1 MTKVTFYILETGS
14 PETFTAQLCT
24 KLLDAQQ
31 TGYLYA
37 RDPAHAETL
46 DNALWTTDPGSFL
59 PHSREDDGE
68 PLMIGDGDPPER
80 FNEVLLNFAA
90 EVPLCFSRF
99 DRVVEVIG
107 GSEEHKALARKR
119 YAFYRDRGYPL
130 KTHKIR

>member
-1 MTKVTFYILETGS
+1 MTEVTFYILETGS
-14 PETFTAQLCT
+14 PEAFSAQLCK
-24 KLLDAQQ
+24 KLLDAKQ

-37 RDPAHAETL
+37 RDAGHAEQL
-46 DNALWTTDPGSFL
+46 DTALWATDPGSFL
-59 PHSREDDGE
+59 PHGRTDDGE
-68 PLMIGDGDPPER
+68 PLLIGETDPPER

-107 GSEEHKALARKR
+107 GSEDHKALARQR